1 MTAIGVGTT
10 RRSSRLS
17 RDRLVEAARSLLV
30 AGGTDAIV
38 IREVARNVGVVP
50 SALYKHVDGRD
61 DLLTLLIAALYDEL
75 TGAVVAMRDAVP
87 PGRPRARL
95 NAATQGLRTWARAH
109 PAEFD
114 LLFGF
119 PLQGYAAP
127 PDGPTTDAARRFGA
141 AFLEVFA
148 AALATGR
155 LRVREESS
163 LPGDVAEQFRDASLT
178 AFAGLSPGELYP
190 VVVGFQRMLG
200 LVMIEVT
207 GQLRWVLADPTP
219 VTDEQLDR
227 LADDLLTPGP

>member
-1 MTAIGVGTT
+1 MTATAAGTSK
-10 RRSSRLS
+10 RPARLS

-38 IREVARNVGVVP
+38 IREVARTLGVVP

-75 TGAVVAMRDAVP
+75 TDAVVASRDAVP
-87 PGRPRARL
+87 PDRHRARL
-95 NAATQGLRTWARAH
+95 HGATDGLRTWARAH

-127 PDGPTTDAARRFGA
+127 LDGPTTEASRRFGG
-141 AFLEVFA
+141 AFLTVFG
-148 AALATGR
+148 AALAAGR
-155 LRVREESS
+155 LRVRDESS
-163 LPGDVAEQFRDASLT
+163 LPGDVATQLRGASPGP
-178 AFAGLSPGELYP
+178 FEGLSPGELYP

-207 GQLRWVLADPTP
+207 GQLRWAMADPTP
-219 VTDEQLDR
+219 LTDEQLDL